1 MLCTN
6 DQISVP
12 FYLQVEAIQVQSLLG
27 MLDPEYKVTPF
38 LLWVRRSL
46 PVTQHNVAEV

>member
-6 DQISVP
+6 DP

-27 MLDPEYKVTPF
+27 MLDPEHKVTT
-38 LLWVRRSL
+38 LLLRVGNIL
-46 PVTQHNVAEV
+46 PVTQHNIPEV